1 MSELGKLVDLIE
13 NKTKRLINRKRE
25 LEEEN
30 SKLKNQLT
38 EMKAENE
45 NQHKVINEL
54 KDKYQV
60 LRIAKTIESKG
71 DNKEAIK
78 ELYWIVNKSEIYPF
92 EQFDLKFNRPDIVL
106 SRIGKVDTTLI
117 NAYHNAYLKRIKKM
131 NFTKYWIKLK
141 K

>member
-78 ELYWIVNKSEIYPF
+78 ELNTYIKEI
-92 EQFDLKFNRPDIVL
+92 DRCIAL
-106 SRIGKVDTTLI
+106 
-117 NAYHNAYLKRIKKM
+117 M
-131 NFTKYWIKLK
+131 NS
-141 K
+141 